1 MPVSRIS
8 SVSLSLSFLRYIA
21 NIRFAQEN
29 LCLTSKIVF
38 PHIPQRDT
46 KKIGIKTLMAKNSRH
61 CDGENDD
68 DDDDGGKNY
77 ETSH

>member
-8 SVSLSLSFLRYIA
+8 SVSLFLSPSFVTLQIFASL
-21 NIRFAQEN
+21 
-29 LCLTSKIVF
+29 
-38 PHIPQRDT
+38 
-46 KKIGIKTLMAKNSRH
+46 KKIYVSRQKLFSRTSHKETQKNGIKTLMAKNSRH

-77 ETSH
+77 GTSH

>member
-46 KKIGIKTLMAKNSRH
+46 KKWNKNTY
-61 CDGENDD
+61 
-68 DDDDGGKNY
+68 GK
-77 ETSH
+77 EFTALRW